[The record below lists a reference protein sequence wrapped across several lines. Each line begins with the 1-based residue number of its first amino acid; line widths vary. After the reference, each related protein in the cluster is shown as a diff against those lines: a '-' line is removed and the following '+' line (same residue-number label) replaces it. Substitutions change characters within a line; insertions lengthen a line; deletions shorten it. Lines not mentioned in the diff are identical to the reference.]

1 MARSWS
7 RWVPAAAVPVVVVSA
22 ALISQAGAA
31 TDLPDKSA
39 AELLTM
45 VGEHSVEAFSGSFEQ
60 TADLGLPQLPDGVT
74 AGAGGDEA
82 AQVGDLLA
90 LLSGSRSGRLY
101 VGGPDQ
107 ARLQVMSDFA
117 EQDVIRNGTDVWL
130 YDSKE
135 NAATHATVPEH
146 DGARP
151 DAPAGAMP
159 TPEEVADHL
168 LAAVDPS
175 TEVTVGAD
183 TTVAGRPAYELVLT
197 PRTDATLVES
207 VAISVDA
214 ETGMPL
220 GVSVRARGQSDP
232 AFEVAYTSL
241 DLGAPDPS
249 RFEFTPPPG
258 ATVTEKDLTHDGA
271 DWAPSDGSGSADAA
285 PDHGTT
291 PPPGQGATG
300 PEPTLLGTGWDA
312 VVVLPAGGPS
322 PTDEPLLDQ
331 LTTAVDGGRL
341 LSTALVNVLVTD
353 DGRVL
358 AGSVPLERLQ
368 AAATE

>member
-39 AELLTM
+39 AELLAM

-60 TADLGLPQLPDGVT
+60 TADLGLPQLPEGLSR
-74 AGAGGDEA
+74 AGGDDA

-107 ARLQVMSDFA
+107 VRLQVMGQFD
-117 EQDVIRNGTDVWL
+117 EQDVIRNGADVWV
-130 YDSKE
+130 YDSAE
-135 NAATHATVPEH
+135 NAATHLTVPEH
-146 DGARP
+146 DGAQ
-151 DAPAGAMP
+151 PAGPAGTPP

-168 LAAVDPS
+168 LAAVEPS
-175 TEVTVGAD
+175 TEVTVGDDA
-183 TTVAGRPAYELVLT
+183 TVAGRPAYELVLT
-197 PRTDATLVES
+197 PRPDGTLVDS
-207 VAISVDA
+207 VAIAVDA

-220 GVSVRARGQSDP
+220 GVTVRARGQTDP
-232 AFEVAYTSL
+232 AFEVAYTAL
-241 DLGAPDPS
+241 DLGAPDPG
-249 RFEFTPPPG
+249 RFEFTAPSG
-258 ATVTEKDLTHDGA
+258 ATVTEKDLTAHDGA
-271 DWAPSDGSGSADAA
+271 APPAAGARPAGPAPTVLGS
-285 PDHGTT
+285 
-291 PPPGQGATG
+291 
-300 PEPTLLGTGWDA
+300 GWDA
-312 VVVLPAGGPS
+312 VLVIPAGAPS

-358 AGSVPLERLQ
+358 AGSVPPERLQ